1 MSRSRECSAVAGL
14 CRTFT
19 CKQYYPLRDELSV
32 VNGILLKANRIVVPV
47 SMRNEMLERIHDGHM
62 GTEKSKQMARE
73 VLFWPG
79 MNSAIDSMTMNCEA
93 CIKYR
98 YRQTKEPMMIMNDAT
113 APWQKVGA
121 DLFQLGGKDYLIVID
136 YYSNYPEVALL
147 SSTSSHSV
155 IKHMKSMFGRHGI
168 PVDLVSDN
176 GPQFS
181 STEFKD
187 FTTHYGIHHITISP
201 YYAQANGKAEKGV
214 QIIKRMWKKCHEQGS
229 DPYLALLCY
238 RAAPLQCGR
247 SPAQLLMGRQ
257 LRTRLPSIGQFD
269 PGLLKSN
276 TVTNTGNKQKAQYDR
291 SAKNLPGL
299 RTGDAVRMRTD
310 SGWSV
315 KGTVEDNVAPRS
327 YKVSTDTGG
336 SYVRNRRD
344 LLFTPAD
351 TRGGINLNPDMRLTS
366 TMHTNQPV
374 VENDVANHSRSESSN
389 VSPTTP
395 STPAS
400 LQPEPRRSFRVR
412 KAPEIMDL

>member
-1 MSRSRECSAVAGL
+1 MMD
-14 CRTFT
+14 T
-19 CKQYYPLRDELSV
+19 C
-32 VNGILLKANRIVVPV
+32 
-47 SMRNEMLERIHDGHM
+47 M

-187 FTTHYGIHHITISP
+187 FTTHYGIHHITSSP
-201 YYAQANGKAEKGV
+201 YYAQANGK
-214 QIIKRMWKKCHEQGS
+214 
-229 DPYLALLCY
+229 
-238 RAAPLQCGR
+238 
-247 SPAQLLMGRQ
+247 
-257 LRTRLPSIGQFD
+257 
-269 PGLLKSN
+269 
-276 TVTNTGNKQKAQYDR
+276 
-291 SAKNLPGL
+291 
-299 RTGDAVRMRTD
+299 
-310 SGWSV
+310 
-315 KGTVEDNVAPRS
+315 
-327 YKVSTDTGG
+327 
-336 SYVRNRRD
+336 
-344 LLFTPAD
+344 
-351 TRGGINLNPDMRLTS
+351 
-366 TMHTNQPV
+366 
-374 VENDVANHSRSESSN
+374 
-389 VSPTTP
+389 
-395 STPAS
+395 
-400 LQPEPRRSFRVR
+400 
-412 KAPEIMDL
+412 